1 MADRTSKANSRSQPY
16 PHPAPRLGTLVQQ
29 LNLLATNI
37 TPRRFDVNVST
48 LEAPRRW
55 LGFTFLELEALS
67 ANFHP
72 DIGTLCEMCGLV
84 VPKYGFGWYVLDKE
98 HECIVVPWKVCK
110 ACWKFD
116 NRSPEYDEEEMDRD
130 NAPRIPMCS
139 CAPGSIVAE
148 KADCALHCVPSM
160 VPVPCGRAVHRP
172 KWRSEV
178 RDEIQALYERRA
190 GQRDIAHAK
199 LRDVLNSTTP
209 TDAAARQQN
218 IDKLTLAWEQTCAKA
233 QGALDL
239 RVQLSTT
246 SLADFAMPPPSPLP
260 SPPCIHIP
268 TCRIHAPKIP
278 CHLVSRKWS

>member
-37 TPRRFDVNVST
+37 APRRFDVNVST

-72 DIGTLCEMCGLV
+72 DVGTMCETCGLV

-130 NAPRIPMCS
+130 DAPRIPMVSSSATRFQRFFIFVLQCS
-139 CAPGSIVAE
+139 CALGSIVAE
-148 KADCALHCVPSM
+148 KADCALHCGVS
-160 VPVPCGRAVHRP
+160 CF
-172 KWRSEV
+172 
-178 RDEIQALYERRA
+178 ILQL
-190 GQRDIAHAK
+190 
-199 LRDVLNSTTP
+199 
-209 TDAAARQQN
+209 AATN
-218 IDKLTLAWEQTCAKA
+218 DH
-233 QGALDL
+233 GSALDGSCTP
-239 RVQLSTT
+239 RTCC
-246 SLADFAMPPPSPLP
+246 APSEMAL
-260 SPPCIHIP
+260 
-268 TCRIHAPKIP
+268 
-278 CHLVSRKWS
+278 